1 MVQLTDALQKAGLR
15 QTPQRLAIC
24 RYLANSREH
33 PTANMIH
40 EALQEEYP
48 SLSLATVYNTLETLV
63 KLGAIN
69 TLGAAGD
76 EAVRYDADTSP
87 HVNLAC
93 TQCGKVVDLPSQHV
107 RALESEIAALSGYQM
122 RGARLLYFGL
132 CPTCQRRGEA

>member
-15 QTPQRLAIC
+15 QTPQRIAIC
-24 RYLANSREH
+24 RFLANSSEH

-76 EAVRYDADTSP
+76 EGVRYDADTSP

-93 TQCGKVVDLPSQHV
+93 TQCGKVVDLPSQHA